1 MSGNISR
8 RENVT
13 MAKNIPTVSPGL
25 LLDDPSSGPSSPLD
39 SPAWFAWL
47 DAPTTTSLSY
57 ALHNRAK
64 GYIDG
69 FMTVR
74 KERRQRSGA
83 YWRAYRQKGQRLT
96 KLYLGRS
103 ATPSQARMEEVAH
116 QLRPRDG
123 PSQTTLSSVS
133 ARCSGLLYVNHH
145 C

>member
-1 MSGNISR
+1 MR
-8 RENVT
+8 VFQH
-13 MAKNIPTVSPGL
+13 P
-25 LLDDPSSGPSSPLD
+25 PSSPLD

-47 DAPTTTSLSY
+47 DVPTTIRFSY

-74 KERRQRSGA
+74 KEQRQRRGA
-83 YWRAYRQKGQRLT
+83 YWRAYRRQGQRLT

-103 ATPSQARMEEVAH
+103 ATLTQARLEEVAH

-123 PSQTTLSSVS
+123 PSQTTLSSVP
-133 ARCSGLLYVNHH
+133 ARCSGLLHVNHH

>member
-1 MSGNISR
+1 MLGNISR

-13 MAKNIPTVSPGL
+13 MAKNIPTVSRGL
-25 LLDDPSSGPSSPLD
+25 LIDDQSSGPSIPLD

-47 DAPTTTSLSY
+47 DAPTTTRFSY

-64 GYIDG
+64 GYING

-74 KERRQRSGA
+74 KERRQRGGA
-83 YWRAYRQKGQRLT
+83 YWCAYRRQGTRLR

-103 ATPSQARMEEVAH
+103 ATLTQARLEEVAGR
-116 QLRPRDG
+116 LRPRDG
-123 PSQTTLSSVS
+123 PSPNHTSSVPV
-133 ARCSGLLYVNHH
+133 RRSGLLYVNHH